1 MINKGDGL
9 VAIHTRLGWVLSGP
23 VPGLS
28 CETTCNLVSYHL
40 LTGDAYVLEKSLD
53 DTLKRFLDL
62 ESIGVNQDTPDVYA
76 QFERQVSW
84 KGSRYL

>member
-1 MINKGDGL
+1 
-9 VAIHTRLGWVLSGP
+9 
-23 VPGLS
+23 
-28 CETTCNLVSYHL
+28 L